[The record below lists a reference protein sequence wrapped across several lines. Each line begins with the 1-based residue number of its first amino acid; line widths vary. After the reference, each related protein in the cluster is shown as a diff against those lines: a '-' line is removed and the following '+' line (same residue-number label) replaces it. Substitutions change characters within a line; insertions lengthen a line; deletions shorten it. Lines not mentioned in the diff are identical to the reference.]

1 MVEDR
6 RLGYCFDSS
15 IKCLMHSDSDLGKAA
30 QDAEESFACLSYLAC
45 GKNCKKSEVRGGC
58 ANMDLDYDHTELPLN
73 VRTRGPWAR
82 DL

>member
-1 MVEDR
+1 MGEDR
-6 RLGYCFDSS
+6 PWGYCFEHLDNG
-15 IKCLMHSDSDLGKAA
+15 LDKAA
-30 QDAEESFACLSYLAC
+30 QDPEESFPCLNYLAC

-58 ANMDLDYDHTELPLN
+58 ANMDLDYDYTELPLN